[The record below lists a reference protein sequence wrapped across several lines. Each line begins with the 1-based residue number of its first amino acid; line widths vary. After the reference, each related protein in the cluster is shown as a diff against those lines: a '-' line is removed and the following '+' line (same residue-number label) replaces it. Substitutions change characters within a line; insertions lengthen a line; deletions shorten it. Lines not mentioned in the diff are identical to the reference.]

1 MIRKQELEAFKLT
14 LQKLESF
21 LNMIGPDEPIQII
34 DPDQKLYE
42 FGVSVEETIAWVKS
56 EIESEEEKDID
67 ALPREGR
74 RTGALVGE

>member
-42 FGVSVEETIAWVKS
+42 FGVSVEETIAWAKN
-56 EIESEEEKDID
+56 EMELEEDRENEL
-67 ALPREGR
+67 LPSEGR